1 MFLFILLLS
10 VFWMCYFLLPF
21 FFLFLLLL
29 FLSEFLYYCFFFFRA
44 VTHSVNL
51 QDIFA
56 RFINLHCV
64 SVSYLLQTRFK
75 LYTRRSVDSV
85 YHVNCQPSW
94 FQMLYMEATEHSEFS
109 HQQCCRQKMHQPLLQ
124 FLLFLL
130 VLNLKLRHLSPAYLW
145 SWMDTVKRS
154 QQADKLQY
162 RWS

>member
-1 MFLFILLLS
+1 MCVLLRQDVSGLTMFYVFIYFIIICILDVLFS
-10 VFWMCYFLLPF
+10 STFF
-21 FFLFLLLL
+21 FFLFFK

-130 VLNLKLRHLSPAYLW
+130 VLNLKLRHLSPAYL
-145 SWMDTVKRS
+145 
-154 QQADKLQY
+154 
-162 RWS
+162 